1 MDPKA
6 FDRRWNELAEA
17 VMTGMKEWRL
27 QHPRATFR
35 QIEAALDER
44 LARMRARTPAPPP
57 GACVA
62 GPGPGQHRRRLGAGA
77 RA

>member
-27 QHPRATFR
+27 QHPHATFR

-44 LARMRARTPAPPP
+44 LARPL
-57 GACVA
+57 CQDSA
-62 GPGPGQHRRRLGAGA
+62 GHLLPIV
-77 RA
+77 